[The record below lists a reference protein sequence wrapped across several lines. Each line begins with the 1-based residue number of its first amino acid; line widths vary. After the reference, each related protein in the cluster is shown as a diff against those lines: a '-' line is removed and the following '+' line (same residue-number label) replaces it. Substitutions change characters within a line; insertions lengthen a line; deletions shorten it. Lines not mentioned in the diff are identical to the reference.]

1 MYIYICIYIYIYC
14 CPAKGQCIA
23 IDTCTNIVSMQKA
36 VMQKGRVWYSNLT
49 LMQDGGR
56 AERRNTM
63 LAWVLDPSKGQV
75 LYILDSTTLTQG
87 VIDYV
92 LVCML

>member
-1 MYIYICIYIYIYC
+1 MYIYIYMYIYC

-36 VMQKGRVWYSNLT
+36 VMQKGRVWYSRLT
-49 LMQDGGR
+49 LIQEGGR
-56 AERRNTM
+56 SERRDTM
-63 LAWVLDPSKGQV
+63 LAWVLDPTKGQV
-75 LYILDSTTLTQG
+75 LLDSTTLTQG

-92 LVCML
+92 LVCVLWP